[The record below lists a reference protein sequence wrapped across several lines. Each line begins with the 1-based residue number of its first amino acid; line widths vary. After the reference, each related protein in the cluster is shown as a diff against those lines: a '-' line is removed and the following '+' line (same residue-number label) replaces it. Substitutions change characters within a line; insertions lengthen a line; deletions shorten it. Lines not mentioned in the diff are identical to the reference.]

1 MEKPMTSHVHLTEEQ
16 QQLVEEPADARLL
29 VTAPAGS
36 GKTLCLIHRLAYLIE
51 NEELEPSEL
60 LVLSFSRAAVG
71 DIWKRLKEFGSA
83 ATHVDVRTFD
93 SFATW
98 LLSEVQPDGSW
109 QRQGFEAR
117 TREATRLINDDPDAG
132 PLVGEIRHLIVDEIQ
147 DLVGDRAELVLTL
160 LDTDIEGFTLLGDP
174 AQGIYGFQLDD
185 PQKRLE
191 GAARLYA
198 EIRTRFRDDLV
209 EVSLA
214 DNFRAREPEA
224 KAALAFG
231 DSLGAVDAPFAEIQ
245 RGLRTVLMA
254 GDSLGTL
261 DQAAPI
267 LSRMAGKTAVLCRS
281 NDEVL
286 LISRRLYDL
295 GVSHRLQRSAQDR
308 VIPAWVG
315 SLYRE
320 LDSKQPK
327 KREVLD
333 VLRKAGVDPEYS
345 WKLLRCIDRGRRS
358 ETLNLLAVR
367 KRLTCG
373 DLPDELTRQS
383 PEGLLV
389 STIHRVKGLEFDQA
403 IVIDPGDAPEHALVE
418 QAERARLLYVAMTR
432 PRDLLIHMKPIA
444 GLTAGHLQKQADG
457 RRAELGFKAGRNLGV
472 EIWPEDVNADEPA
485 GTIGF
490 QEDPQKVQNYLATAV
505 REGDPVSLIQLAVL
519 PPGGFPVYAVA
530 HEDHR
535 IGVTSESFAGALR
548 RLLPGRDRRLPP
560 KINDLRVD
568 TVETVVGREAA
579 GLNAGLGWSG
589 VWLRPRIVGLGRFD
603 WAGE

>member
-1 MEKPMTSHVHLTEEQ
+1 MTGHIDLTEEQ
-16 QQLVEEPADARLL
+16 RQLVEEPADARLL

-36 GKTLCLIHRLAYLIE
+36 GKTLCLIHRLAHLIE
-51 NEELEPSEL
+51 EEELEPSEL

-71 DIWKRLKEFGSA
+71 EVRKRLKAFGTA

-93 SFATW
+93 SYATW

-117 TREATRLINDDPDAG
+117 IREATRLINDDPDSG
-132 PLVGEIRHLIVDEIQ
+132 PLVGEIRHLVVDEIQ

-185 PQKRLE
+185 PHKRLE
-191 GAARLYA
+191 GAAGLYA
-198 EIRTRFRDDLV
+198 EIRTRYRDGLV
-209 EVSLA
+209 ELSLA

-224 KAALAFG
+224 KVALAFG
-231 DSLGAVDAPFAEIQ
+231 DALGAVDAPFAEIQ
-245 RGLRTVLMA
+245 RGLRTVLMS

-286 LISRRLYDL
+286 LISRRLHDL
-295 GVSHRLQRSAQDR
+295 GVPHRLQRSAQDK

-315 SLYRE
+315 SLFRE

-327 KREVLD
+327 KSEALD

-345 WKLLRCIDRGRRS
+345 WELLRRINRGHRS
-358 ETLNLLAVR
+358 ETLDLPALR
-367 KRLTCG
+367 KRLTLG
-373 DLPDELTRQS
+373 DVPDEITQQS
-383 PEGLLV
+383 PEGLVV
-389 STIHRVKGLEFDQA
+389 STIHRVKGLEFDQV
-403 IVIDPGDAPEHALVE
+403 IVLDPGDAPEHDLIE

-432 PRDLLIHMKPIA
+432 PRDLLIHLKPIA
-444 GLTAGHLQKQADG
+444 DLTAGRLQRQPDG
-457 RRAELGFKAGRNLGV
+457 RRAELGFKAGRNLGM

-490 QEDPQKVQNYLATAV
+490 QEDPQKIQNSLATAV
-505 REGDPVSLIQLAVL
+505 REGDPVLLVQLAVL
-519 PPGGFPVYAVA
+519 TSEGFPVYAVA

-535 IGVTSESFAGALR
+535 IGVTSESFARALK

-560 KINDLRVD
+560 KIKDLRVD

-579 GLNAGLGWSG
+579 GINADLGWSG